1 MPAAIVYLLEN
12 LHFLPF
18 FVADS
23 VPGSIIISKGDNF
36 MKDEPVNKKLLIITI
51 SLFIGCCVLGV
62 YSYLTQK
69 EITKYR
75 HLSRYHMVCH
85 FAEYYKNLGEKLDVS
100 ILASRAPLTFNQPYR
115 AFCTCPLEKEVELD
129 AELQNSEQTLEL
141 QFADFHGYICPDLE
155 LTITKRPATE
165 KETSRNPNDF
175 VVYEISLDIVGFR
188 TPTPE
193 EQQRVLNS
201 SIRP

>member
-1 MPAAIVYLLEN
+1 
-12 LHFLPF
+12 
-18 FVADS
+18 
-23 VPGSIIISKGDNF
+23 
-36 MKDEPVNKKLLIITI
+36 MKDEPRNKKLLTLTI
-51 SLFIGCCVLGV
+51 LLFIGCCVLGV
-62 YSYLTQK
+62 YSYLTKK
-69 EITKYR
+69 EYAKHR

-85 FAEYYKNLGEKLDVS
+85 FVDYYKNLEDKLGVP
-100 ILASRAPLTFNQPYR
+100 ILASRQPLPFNQPYT
-115 AFCTCPLEKEVELD
+115 AACLCPRTKEAELT
-129 AELQNSEQTLEL
+129 AELQLAEQTLEL
-141 QFADFHGYICPDLE
+141 QLADFHGYICPDLE

-201 SIRP
+201 SIRL

>member
-1 MPAAIVYLLEN
+1 
-12 LHFLPF
+12 
-18 FVADS
+18 
-23 VPGSIIISKGDNF
+23 
-36 MKDEPVNKKLLIITI
+36 MKDEPRNKKLLIITI
-51 SLFIGCCVLGV
+51 SLIIGCCVLGV

-75 HLSRYHMVCH
+75 HLSRYHMVCQ
-85 FAEYYKNLGEKLDVS
+85 FAEYYKNLGGKLDVS
-100 ILASRAPLTFNQPYR
+100 MLASRAPLSFNQPYR